1 MAILR
6 DVSGVKVEVFVGGT
20 PIPEFNDGM
29 QDSPKI
35 STKWV
40 EAVTGAN
47 FAVKMSFTERY
58 RSRHGVRA
66 QVSLD
71 GKVMCSSIYRAKHLL
86 YVRLKVTRLR
96 VRGLELTDPISSRS
110 SSSPNSQL
118 VSHWVRKS
126 YSAC

>member
-6 DVSGVKVEVFVGGT
+6 DVSGVKVEVLVGGT
-20 PIPEFNDGM
+20 PIPEFDDGT

-35 STKWV
+35 SKKWV

-47 FAVKMSFTERY
+47 FAVKMSFTDRY

-71 GKVMCSSIYRAKHLL
+71 GKVMCSSIYHAKHLRQAEGHTVEGARSRIDRSNFL
-86 YVRLKVTRLR
+86 QKFKFA
-96 VRGLELTDPISSRS
+96 ELATGE
-110 SSSPNSQL
+110 SPS
-118 VSHWVRKS
+118 V
-126 YSAC
+126 